1 MRTTANDLMRLLPL
15 VEGRPDVMIAL
26 ARQLCGAGEQER
38 AFDLAARAM
47 IAAPNDGD
55 IRTRAAELLSE
66 SVPKWHFLIV
76 RDKLRNEA
84 YDRALQRAVTPGCKV
99 LEIGTG
105 SGLLAM
111 MAARHGANVVTC
123 EANPAIAAAAR
134 DVIAANGL
142 SDRIRVI
149 TKHSSEVTLPDM
161 GGAAGILVSE
171 IVSNDLLSEGALP
184 AHHDAMKRLLKPGAA
199 VIPAR
204 GQIRVALAYDAE
216 WQRHY
221 AGEVSGFDLSAF
233 NRLARPNW
241 EIPVQNDLLSLRS
254 HAADLFDF
262 DFGAHEPY
270 PHQRR
275 TMPLLSTGGEV
286 NGIIQWIALEMDDAD
301 RYENQPGD
309 GAPSCWGALF
319 WPMRQAI
326 RTEAGQSIAIVG
338 SHEVDRVRIWCE

>member
-1 MRTTANDLMRLLPL
+1 MVD
-15 VEGRPDVMIAL
+15 GRPDAMIAL
-26 ARQLCGAGEQER
+26 ARQLCGVGEQDH

-47 IAAPNDGD
+47 IAAPDDGD

-84 YDRALQRAVTPGCKV
+84 YDRALQRAITPGCRV

-142 SDRIRVI
+142 SDRVRVI
-149 TKHSSEVTLPDM
+149 TKHSSDVTLSDTNEPAD
-161 GGAAGILVSE
+161 ILVSE
-171 IVSNDLLSEGALP
+171 IVSNDLLSEGVLP
-184 AHHDAMKRLLKPGAA
+184 AHSDAMKRLLKPGAA

-204 GQIRVALAYDAE
+204 GRIRVALAHDAQ
-216 WQRHY
+216 WQRHFV
-221 AGEVSGFDLSAF
+221 GEVSGFDLSLF

-241 EIPVQNDLLSLRS
+241 ELPVLSECLSLRS
-254 HAADLFDF
+254 AAATLFDF
-262 DFGAHEPY
+262 DFGANEPS
-270 PHQRR
+270 PNQRR
-275 TMPLLSTGGEV
+275 ALSLQSMGGEV
-286 NGIIQWIALEMDDAD
+286 NGIVQWISLEMDNEG
-301 RYENQPGD
+301 RYDNQPGV

-319 WPMRQAI
+319 WPMHKALY
-326 RTEAGQSIAIVG
+326 TVEGQNITLVG